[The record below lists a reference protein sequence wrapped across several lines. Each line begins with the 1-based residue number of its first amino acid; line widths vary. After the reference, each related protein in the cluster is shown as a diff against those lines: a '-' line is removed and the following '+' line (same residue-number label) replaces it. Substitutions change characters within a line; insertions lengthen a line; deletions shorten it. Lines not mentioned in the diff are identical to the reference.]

1 MGVDGHCEDPYT
13 RRGIGPKLALTG
25 QLKGT
30 LFGRPVELE
39 AREHEIA
46 LRIADL
52 RSAWRLRRSA
62 TTGMLPVLRLLF
74 IYGIALRVNI
84 GSGFS
89 VNVLPKPSLPLR
101 VLVPALNL
109 ASSGEKV

>member
-1 MGVDGHCEDPYT
+1 MGADRHYEDPYP

-30 LFGRPVELE
+30 LFSRPVELE
-39 AREHEIA
+39 AREREVIV
-46 LRIADL
+46 RIADL

-74 IYGIALRVNI
+74 AYGIALRVNI
-84 GSGFS
+84 GSRLA
-89 VNVLPKPSLPLR
+89 VNVLPRPSLPLR
-101 VLVPALNL
+101 LLLPALNL
-109 ASSGEKV
+109 ASSGEN